1 MALNIDQATRSLL
14 IITHCHWLLKLFK
27 FLLGAIAGDIEAL
40 KSIILFLSIHLG
52 GGISLTVEIR
62 GALKVSG
69 LLLWSDELTSIRGST
84 TANTLV
90 VVLVSKKATRF
101 AIFLNVL
108 AAGSRHSVEDTFR
121 IWVASS
127 AKSNLVLVVGIHLSR
142 SETHQLQLFVGK
154 ISSHSLVSLAIVH
167 ILIHRREPTFGVVHD
182 DVLLKGALVEL
193 IDVTSVEMMCHVEHY
208 SFLLCLS

>member
-1 MALNIDQATRSLL
+1 M
-14 IITHCHWLLKLFK
+14 
-27 FLLGAIAGDIEAL
+27 
-40 KSIILFLSIHLG
+40 
-52 GGISLTVEIR
+52 
-62 GALKVSG
+62 
-69 LLLWSDELTSIRGST
+69 
-84 TANTLV
+84 
-90 VVLVSKKATRF
+90 SKKATRF
-101 AIFLNVL
+101 AIFLNIL

-127 AKSNLVLVVGIHLSR
+127 AKGNLVLVVGIHLSR
-142 SETHQLQLFVGK
+142 SETHQLQLFVSK
-154 ISSHSLVSLAIVH
+154 ISAHSLMSLVIVH

>member
-1 MALNIDQATRSLL
+1 MALNIDQATRSLH

-40 KSIILFLSIHLG
+40 KSIILLLSIHLG

-62 GALKVSG
+62 AALKVSG
-69 LLLWSDELTSIRGST
+69 LLWSDKLTSIRGST

-101 AIFLNVL
+101 AIFLNIL

-127 AKSNLVLVVGIHLSR
+127 AKGNLVLVVGIHLSR

-154 ISSHSLVSLAIVH
+154 ISAHSLMSLVIVH

>member
-1 MALNIDQATRSLL
+1 MALNIDQATRSLH

-40 KSIILFLSIHLG
+40 KSIILLLSVHLG

-69 LLLWSDELTSIRGST
+69 LLWSDKFTSIRGST

-108 AAGSRHSVEDTFR
+108 AAGSRHSVKDTFR

-127 AKSNLVLVVGIHLSR
+127 AKGNLVLVVGIHLSR

-154 ISSHSLVSLAIVH
+154 ISAHSFMSLVIVH

-193 IDVTSVEMMCHVEHY
+193 IDITGVEMMCHVEHY